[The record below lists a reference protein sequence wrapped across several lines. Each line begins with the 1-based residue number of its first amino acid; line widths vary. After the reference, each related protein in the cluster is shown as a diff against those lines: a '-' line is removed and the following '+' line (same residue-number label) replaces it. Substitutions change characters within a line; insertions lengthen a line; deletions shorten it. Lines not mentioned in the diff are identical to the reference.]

1 MHIKTTLQYSP
12 KTVPFSINCHA
23 TKIQMI
29 AHHMDVTK
37 KISISY
43 VIKIKQTFQ
52 IPSSKPYRCRPPKKE
67 KKKVKLN

>member
-1 MHIKTTLQYSP
+1 MT
-12 KTVPFSINCHA
+12 
-23 TKIQMI
+23 

-52 IPSSKPYRCRPPKKE
+52 IPSSKPYRCRPQKKE
-67 KKKVKLN
+67 KKKSNLTSYNNCLT